1 MNLGER
7 KAGTASAY
15 SVFNKSGRGIEGAA
29 TSFDNELRGGLVEHA
44 GGSFASHG
52 ASIAPCYS
60 MQQQPDMRNTNHRSR
75 LHY

>member
-15 SVFNKSGRGIEGAA
+15 SVFNQSGRSIEGAA

-44 GGSFASHG
+44 GESFASHG
-52 ASIAPCYS
+52 TPVAPAAHISCSSLIGAKY
-60 MQQQPDMRNTNHRSR
+60 
-75 LHY
+75 